1 MQHVH
6 RRDRWWNEHD
16 ERAEA
21 ILIMF
26 GEDASVVGVHRFT
39 GKEAIVV
46 DKRTNRR
53 KRVRRTFVFFLVVL
67 LAGLAVLHVFFP
79 LSYVFTVLKYRG
91 PDFTDI
97 HRFESRTIA
106 ASASPSEWDVSI
118 EPRIATIAETH
129 PDLDD
134 FDVFLDETE
143 TSAFL
148 VVHDGRLV
156 EERYLLGHGR
166 ESLQNSFSISKSIMS
181 AAVGVAIDRGAFRR
195 DAPITEHLPE
205 LGRRDER
212 FARITVAHLLDMQSG
227 IRYSSEISFPI
238 INCDDPLIY
247 YHPDL
252 ESVVL
257 ERTEI
262 ESAPGTF
269 EYNNYNPALIGLIL
283 RRATGAPV
291 GSYLER
297 EIWQEL
303 GAAAAGWTVDDR
315 GFERMESG
323 FHARGRDLARFG
335 LLYLEAGRVAGRQV
349 VPEEWVTASTTL
361 ADAVELDRYNGRA
374 WVYNAGWWIVPRPE
388 GRPDFCAIGRF
399 GQFIYVSPQHEAV
412 FVRTGPGRGDWGD
425 YDWTAFFYFVAERL

>member
-1 MQHVH
+1 M
-6 RRDRWWNEHD
+6 
-16 ERAEA
+16 
-21 ILIMF
+21 
-26 GEDASVVGVHRFT
+26 
-39 GKEAIVV
+39 V
-46 DKRTNRR
+46 DKQANRG
-53 KRVRRTFVFFLVVL
+53 KRVRRTFVFFLLVL
-67 LAGLAVLHVFFP
+67 LAGLAVLHVFCP
-79 LSYVFTVLKYRG
+79 LPYVFTVLVYRG

-106 ASASPSEWDVSI
+106 ASGSPSEWDVTI
-118 EPRIATIAETH
+118 EPQIATIAEAH

-181 AAVGVAIDRGAFRR
+181 AAVGVAIDRGAFRL
-195 DAPITEHLPE
+195 DDPITEHLPE

-212 FARITVAHLLDMQSG
+212 FSRITVAHLLDMQSG

-262 ESAPGTF
+262 ESAPRIEQASFQVIPFEGSLALVTRPPAKRTSPGSHSSQGATF
-269 EYNNYNPALIGLIL
+269 AASAIRALYAASFTAGARLAVVVLPPDPFAGPNSL
-283 RRATGAPV
+283 RPT
-291 GSYLER
+291 
-297 EIWQEL
+297 
-303 GAAAAGWTVDDR
+303 
-315 GFERMESG
+315 
-323 FHARGRDLARFG
+323 
-335 LLYLEAGRVAGRQV
+335 
-349 VPEEWVTASTTL
+349 
-361 ADAVELDRYNGRA
+361 
-374 WVYNAGWWIVPRPE
+374 RPS
-388 GRPDFCAIGRF
+388 R
-399 GQFIYVSPQHEAV
+399 S
-412 FVRTGPGRGDWGD
+412 
-425 YDWTAFFYFVAERL
+425 